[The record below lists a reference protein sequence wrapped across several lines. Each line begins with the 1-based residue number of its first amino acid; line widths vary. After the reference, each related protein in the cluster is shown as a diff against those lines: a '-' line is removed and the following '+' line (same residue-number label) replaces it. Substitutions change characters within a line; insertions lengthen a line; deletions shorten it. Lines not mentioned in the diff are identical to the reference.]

1 MDIFATFGISPL
13 KFAIQS
19 LIWLVPA
26 IWATIRVARN
36 RSGAS
41 LPLWLILV
49 WIFPLIG
56 AVLALIIVRNPQKQN
71 A

>member
-13 KFAIQS
+13 KIAIQS
-19 LIWLVPA
+19 LIWLIPA
-26 IWATIRVARN
+26 IWATIHVARN

>member
-26 IWATIRVARN
+26 IWATIHVARN

-49 WIFPLIG
+49 WSFPLIG

>member
-1 MDIFATFGISPL
+1 MDIFADFGISPL

-26 IWATIRVARN
+26 IWATIHVARN